1 VALALV
7 YQLSC
12 ASGPAQRNGGNSP
25 EVASLQ
31 AQPLRVLSQ
40 VDDDRRAAAGG
51 PAGNGSAEEEGVEKS
66 EKENEKKSKGLAQW
80 RALRNAAAPSQRSS
94 HSSHAAAA
102 SQQGTECELED
113 GEGSRKGAS
122 TRLKE
127 WRSQRRG
134 GEHREEGPN
143 KHNQEGSKEAD
154 NAHLPLG
161 ETIAILLVGW
171 TRLVTSAVS
180 LGTLQEHV
188 CSPVCML

>member
-1 VALALV
+1 MNVPLHEHQYLLEPRAPQCRVMSGWRAAVVLALV
-7 YQLSC
+7 YQLGCRVTCDTDAETPS
-12 ASGPAQRNGGNSP
+12 QR
-25 EVASLQ
+25 
-31 AQPLRVLSQ
+31 
-40 VDDDRRAAAGG
+40 
-51 PAGNGSAEEEGVEKS
+51 
-66 EKENEKKSKGLAQW
+66 LAQW